1 MLDIK
6 KLDKLQ
12 LKNLLKKLQILNYL
26 IKSLWNRWKREFERI
41 NYWVN
46 FYKVEYF
53 EVSKDTLFF
62 IEKQA
67 VESFKKLFN
76 VQVWIQDIQ
85 FTKNQDLKWWMR
97 VYYND
102 NMFDLSYNKFEN
114 LLK

>member
-26 IKSLWNRWKREFERI
+26 TKSLWNRWKREFERI
-41 NYWVN
+41 NSWVN

-53 EVSKDTLFF
+53 EVSKDTLSF
-62 IEKQA
+62 IEKKA
-67 VESFKKLFN
+67 VESFKKLFD
-76 VQVWIQDIQ
+76 VQVWIQDIK
-85 FTKNQDLKWWMR
+85 FTKNQNLKWWMR
-97 VYYND
+97 LYYND